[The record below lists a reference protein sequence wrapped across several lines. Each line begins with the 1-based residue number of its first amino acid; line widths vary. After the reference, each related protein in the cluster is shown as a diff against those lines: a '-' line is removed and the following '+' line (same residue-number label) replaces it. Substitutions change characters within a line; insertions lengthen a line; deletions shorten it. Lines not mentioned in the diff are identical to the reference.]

1 MQVQYVY
8 HCCLCIILEK
18 NASCDNKMTTKR
30 ADHESV
36 RIISM
41 VLDLHGV
48 IVGSMDGCSL

>member
-8 HCCLCIILEK
+8 HCCLCLILEK